1 MILYRLRCSKGHE
14 FESWFKDSKSYERQ
28 EKKSLIGCAV
38 CGDGKVARAIMA
50 PRLGTKGNKTKT
62 GTPVETS
69 APVPAPTPSPEQQ
82 QVQQKTAALA
92 RHMPRELREAL
103 MKVRA
108 EVEKN
113 CEHVG
118 DKFAEEA
125 RKIHYGESNKRGIYG
140 ETSDEE
146 AEELAEEGIEFGR
159 LPWIPRGN

>member
-14 FESWFKDSKSYERQ
+14 FESWFKDSRTYERQ

-38 CGDGKVARAIMA
+38 CGDSKVARALMA
-50 PRLGTKGNKTKT
+50 PRLGTKGNKKT
-62 GTPVETS
+62 AV
-69 APVPAPTPSPEQQ
+69 ANAVPAPTPAPGPSPEQQ
-82 QVQQKTAALA
+82 KMAAMA
-92 RHMPRELREAL
+92 KHMPKELREAL
-103 MKVRA
+103 LKVRA

-125 RKIHYGESNKRGIYG
+125 RKIHYGESDKRGIYG
-140 ETSDEE
+140 ETSEEE
-146 AEELAEEGIEFGR
+146 AEALAEEGIEFGR